1 MACDREARHGLGISA
16 HREYGGSC
24 TEEQVG
30 MVMGLW
36 GGGETDALHNQFN
49 VELRLGNQVCNEEHS
64 MGSER
69 RRRDQGDGKG
79 IGRE

>member
-1 MACDREARHGLGISA
+1 
-16 HREYGGSC
+16 
-24 TEEQVG
+24 

>member
-1 MACDREARHGLGISA
+1 
-16 HREYGGSC
+16 
-24 TEEQVG
+24 

-49 VELRLGNQVCNEEHS
+49 VELRLGNQVCNEGHS